1 MFQQTRK
8 EMLLHR
14 YFNYAKNNSKNYNE
28 SDALLDVDRVLE
40 NVKMDPVTKSPVF
53 KFESKSALYDGVT
66 QEINI
71 SKAQANKFDP
81 QDLITDKGISKHL
94 EIIW

>member
-1 MFQQTRK
+1 
-8 EMLLHR
+8 MLKTTNYVPTEEKR
-14 YFNYAKNNSKNYNE
+14 NAVAQIFMNYAKNNKVKNYNE
-28 SDALLDVDRVLE
+28 SDALLDVDKVLE

-71 SKAQANKFDP
+71 SKA
-81 QDLITDKGISKHL
+81 ISYK
-94 EIIW
+94 

>member
-1 MFQQTRK
+1 MQK
-8 EMLLHR
+8 IIKL
-14 YFNYAKNNSKNYNE
+14 KNYTE
-28 SDALLDVDRVLE
+28 KDALLDVDKVLE

-71 SKAQANKFDP
+71 SKMISTNKFDP
-81 QDLITDKGISKHL
+81 QGFNYRSKRFKS
-94 EIIW
+94 I